1 MRVLICGWASLAD
14 GEATAGD
21 VLALDRVAAVLTAAG
36 IANVAC
42 ASRGVR
48 PGAPDISAQDPAD
61 FTHLVFVCGPI
72 HGDAI
77 TALHRRFDRCVRI
90 AVGVSVI
97 DPADATVTGFAA
109 VIARDGLG
117 PPRVDLAAG
126 TAVGEVPVVGF
137 VQAPGQPEYGDMRR
151 HDRVHA
157 ALAARLDATGCA
169 VVPVDT
175 RLGIDPGAMFR
186 TPAQLDSLLG
196 RLDSVVSTRL
206 HGLVLPLR
214 VGVPVVAVDPVFGG
228 GKVTAQAR
236 ATAWPALIPAAEVLD
251 DPVGAVDPWLSWALS
266 DEGRRAA
273 ACTPAPGRGADPGF
287 AELLEILVG
296 KPVR

>member
-21 VLALDRVAAVLTAAG
+21 VLALDRVAAVLTAAD

-42 ASRGVR
+42 LSGGVR

-72 HGDAI
+72 HGGAI
-77 TALHRRFDRCVRI
+77 MDLHRRFDRCVRI

-137 VQAPGQPEYGDMRR
+137 VQAPGQPEYGGMRR

-157 ALAARLDATGCA
+157 ALAARLDAADCA

-175 RLGIDPGAMFR
+175 RLGVDPGAMFR
-186 TPAQLDSLLG
+186 TPPS
-196 RLDSVVSTRL
+196 STRCSAGSTRWSA
-206 HGLVLPLR
+206 HGCTGWSCRYGPGYR
-214 VGVPVVAVDPVFGG
+214 WSRSTRCSGAARSPRRPVPRTGP
-228 GKVTAQAR
+228 
-236 ATAWPALIPAAEVLD
+236 P
-251 DPVGAVDPWLSWALS
+251 
-266 DEGRRAA
+266 
-273 ACTPAPGRGADPGF
+273 
-287 AELLEILVG
+287 
-296 KPVR
+296 